1 MTSPLL
7 QRAASLVDKIS
18 AKGGKPT
25 VSDPVAKEA
34 AAPKAAGALQTKYLT
49 DSIKG
54 SHEALR
60 IFDNELAA
68 LEKDAKSLWSATPP
82 SVTKILKLVE
92 KFRSLG
98 TSMAEALSKAEGDM
112 ENVKMASVDPWK
124 VQPSF
129 GILANAAQDQQT
141 VQQDDAKI
149 QEKAASDPTSV
160 ATEFLESGEAH
171 PALQAIQAKY
181 AAVVTA
187 QKKARRTKDL
197 SKKTAGVA
205 KVEASDLMTPVI
217 AEIKGLA
224 HECAVV
230 AAQLQKRTQSR

>member
-18 AKGGKPT
+18 ATG
-25 VSDPVAKEA
+25 SPVAKEA

-68 LEKDAKSLWSATPP
+68 LEKDARSLGSATPP

-98 TSMAEALSKAEGDM
+98 TSMGEALSKAEGDM
-112 ENVKMASVDPWK
+112 ENVKMASVDLWK
-124 VQPSF
+124 IQPSF
-129 GILANAAQDQQT
+129 GTLPKAPEGPPSE
-141 VQQDDAKI
+141 AKV
-149 QEKAASDPTSV
+149 ASDPTAI
-160 ATEFLESGEAH
+160 ATEFLEGGETH
-171 PALQAIQAKY
+171 PALQVIQAKY
-181 AAVVTA
+181 AAVLTA
-187 QKKARRTKDL
+187 QKKARRTKAL
-197 SKKTAGVA
+197 SDRTAGVT
-205 KVEASDLMTPVI
+205 KVEASALMAPVI

-224 HECAVV
+224 QECGVV